1 MSKSETSPEKLK
13 YGKRHKPTAESRKLV
28 SELSA
33 LGIKNEDVCAMIDT
47 SIPTLLKH
55 YEKEIREGRIKANA
69 KIAQTLYK
77 KAIEGDTACLIFW
90 AKTRLGWRED
100 PSFGLQF
107 QFVNVLPPSLPQE
120 DQSDSITLEDSGPH
134 VPNS

>member
-1 MSKSETSPEKLK
+1 MNSNKSLPDRSK
-13 YGKRHKPTAESRKLV
+13 YGKRHKPTADTRKMV
-28 SELSA
+28 TELSA
-33 LGIKNEDVCAMIDT
+33 LGLRNEDICAMIKT

-77 KAIEGDTACLIFW
+77 KAIDGDTACLIFW

-107 QFVNVLPPSLPQE
+107 QFVNVLPPPLPKE
-120 DQSDSITLEDSGPH
+120 DQGGTITLEESGPN
-134 VPNS
+134 VSGD

>member
-1 MSKSETSPEKLK
+1 MSNRETSPEKLK

-55 YEKEIREGRIKANA
+55 YEKEIKEGRIKANA

-120 DQSDSITLEDSGPH
+120 DQSDTITLEDSGPH
-134 VPNS
+134 VPNA

>member
-1 MSKSETSPEKLK
+1 MNKRETSPEKLK

-55 YEKEIREGRIKANA
+55 YEKEIRDGRIKANA
-69 KIAQTLYK
+69 KIAQALYK

-90 AKTRLGWRED
+90 AKTRLGWKED
-100 PSFGLQF
+100 PTTAIQINNQTPTVVIDTHDG
-107 QFVNVLPPSLPQE
+107 
-120 DQSDSITLEDSGPH
+120 D
-134 VPNS
+134 

>member
-1 MSKSETSPEKLK
+1 
-13 YGKRHKPTAESRKLV
+13 
-28 SELSA
+28 
-33 LGIKNEDVCAMIDT
+33 MIDV

-90 AKTRLGWRED
+90 AKTRLGWKED
-100 PSFGLQF
+100 PTTAIQINNQVGGKKSVDDYTDEEL
-107 QFVNVLPPSLPQE
+107 VKIIEVE
-120 DQSDSITLEDSGPH
+120 D
-134 VPNS
+134 